1 MTVLSQT
8 PSAASALST
17 DGLESVA
24 LVVAGEPC
32 PPELVDRWAPG
43 RVMINAYCE
52 TETSFAASSAPLTA
66 GSDAPIGSPTPGT
79 ALFVLDE
86 WLRPVP
92 AGVVGELYV
101 AGAGLAYGY
110 VRQGSSTATR
120 FVPCPFGRPG
130 DRMYRTGNLA
140 RWGADGQLRYV
151 GRADKQ
157 VKIHGSTVEP
167 GEIEAAL
174 AAHPRVA
181 QAAVTAHPA
190 STVNS
195 GEGVGDTQLA
205 GYVVLDQQMKLV
217 REPQRETQLV
227 DQWQGVYEG
236 LYSES
241 TSSSNSPAALGEDFG
256 GWNSSYTGAPIP
268 LEEMREWRTA
278 AVDRIRGLGP
288 RRVLEIGVGSGLLLA
303 QVAPECD
310 EYWGTDFSASTIQAL
325 QVAVAGRPWGDQV
338 RLRVQP
344 ADVTDG
350 LPQGHFDVVV
360 LNSVVQY
367 FPSAG
372 YLLDV
377 LAAAMRL
384 LAPGGA
390 LFIGDV
396 RNLSL
401 LSAFTTGV
409 ACADSA
415 GGHDTTAAVRE
426 RVHGEMLAER
436 ELLLAP
442 EFFAALPQHL
452 PEIAAVDVQL
462 KQMRAV
468 NELSGYRY
476 EVVLRK
482 APVPVR
488 SLADLPA
495 QPWQRFG
502 SLARLGEYLRSQQV
516 PGLRVTGA
524 PHGGIWP
531 DVALARA
538 VTEADDQL
546 SVSELRARS
555 TEPGAVLPHECDQLG
570 RELGYATAVTW
581 SPSAGLVD
589 IIYTRADQPSDDH
602 GPAALSD
609 LYVPATRV
617 GSLAGYVNDPSAAER
632 AAELRGFVAGR
643 LPQFMV
649 PAAITVLDALPLAVN
664 GKLDRR
670 ALPAPEFVSE
680 LAYRAP
686 RDHCERVLAGL
697 FGEILGATLVG
708 IDDSFFALGGSS
720 LSAARLV
727 ARLRTELGVQVP
739 IRVLYEAPTV
749 VGLAEWIRRHD
760 EDRARD
766 RNAATLTVRQR
777 PAVVPLSFAQSRLW
791 FVDQFGGAEG
801 QQPVY
806 NMASAL
812 RLCGRLDVGALGAA
826 LGDVVG
832 RHESLRTV
840 FPAVD
845 GVPQQV
851 VVPVERVGLG
861 FEVVDAAGWPA
872 GRLTQAVAA
881 AAGHRFDLA
890 AEIPLRAWL
899 FAVAA
904 DEFVLVVVVH
914 HIAADGWSLGV
925 LAADVGVAYGARCA
939 V

>member
-1 MTVLSQT
+1 IVGSPTEFHALLITEHVNILSQT
-8 PSAASALST
+8 PTAASALSPQ
-17 DGLESVA
+17 GLESVA

-32 PPELVDRWAPG
+32 PSELVDRWAPG
-43 RVMINAYCE
+43 RVMVNAYCE
-52 TETSFAASSAPLTA
+52 TETSYASMSAPLTA
-66 GSDAPIGSPTPGT
+66 GSGAPIGSPAPGT

-86 WLRPVP
+86 WLRPTP

-110 VRQGSSTATR
+110 VRQGSSTATQ
-120 FVPCPFGRPG
+120 FVACPFGG
-130 DRMYRTGNLA
+130 SGERMYRTGNLV

-157 VKIHGSTVEP
+157 VKIRGNTIEP
-167 GEIEAAL
+167 GEVEAAL

-181 QAAVTAHPA
+181 QAAVTAHSESP
-190 STVNS
+190 VNA
-195 GEGVGDTQLA
+195 GEAVGDTQLA
-205 GYVVLDQQMKLV
+205 SYVVLDQQMKLV
-217 REPQRETQLV
+217 REPRREAQLV

-241 TSSSNSPAALGEDFG
+241 SSSNSPALGEDFG

-268 LEEMREWRTA
+268 IEEMREWRAA
-278 AVDRIRGLGP
+278 AVDRIQGLGAG
-288 RRVLEIGVGSGLLLA
+288 RVLEIGVGSGLLLA
-303 QVAPECD
+303 QVAPECV

-325 QVAVAGRPWGDQV
+325 QAAVAGKSWGDRV

-350 LPQGHFDVVV
+350 LPHGHFDVVV

-409 ACADSA
+409 ACADPTD
-415 GGHDTTAAVRE
+415 GHDTAAAVRE
-426 RVHGEMLAER
+426 RVRGEMLAER

-442 EFFAALPQHL
+442 EFFAALPQRL
-452 PEIAAVDVQL
+452 PEIAAVEIQL

-482 APVPVR
+482 APVQVC

-495 QPWQRFG
+495 LPWQRFG
-502 SLARLGEYLRSQQV
+502 TLARLGEYLRSQQL

-538 VTEADDQL
+538 VTEADDRL
-546 SVSELRARS
+546 SVSELPDGS
-555 TEPGAVLPHECDQLG
+555 TEPDAVLPHQCHQLG
-570 RELGYATAVTW
+570 QELGYATAVTW
-581 SPSAGLVD
+581 SPTAGLVD
-589 IIYTRADQPSDDH
+589 LIYTRADEPSDDY
-602 GPAALSD
+602 PQAALSD

-649 PAAITVLDALPLAVN
+649 PAAITVVESLPLTVS
-664 GKLDRR
+664 GKLDQG
-670 ALPAPEFVSE
+670 ALPDPDFVSGVP
-680 LAYRAP
+680 YRAP
-686 RDHCERVLAGL
+686 RDHCEQVLAGL
-697 FGEILGATLVG
+697 FGEVLETTLVG
-708 IDDSFFALGGSS
+708 IDDSFFALGGRS
-720 LSAARLV
+720 LSAPRLV
-727 ARLRTELGVQVP
+727 ARIRTELGVQVP
-739 IRVLYEAPTV
+739 IRVLYQAPTV
-749 VGLAEWIRRHD
+749 VGLAEWIRQQD
-760 EDRARD
+760 GDRTD
-766 RNAATLTVRQR
+766 ATLTVQQR

-791 FVDQFGGAEG
+791 FVDQFEGA
-801 QQPVY
+801 QHQ
-806 NMASAL
+806 
-812 RLCGRLDVGALGAA
+812 R
-826 LGDVVG
+826 
-832 RHESLRTV
+832 
-840 FPAVD
+840 
-845 GVPQQV
+845 
-851 VVPVERVGLG
+851 
-861 FEVVDAAGWPA
+861 
-872 GRLTQAVAA
+872 
-881 AAGHRFDLA
+881 
-890 AEIPLRAWL
+890 
-899 FAVAA
+899 
-904 DEFVLVVVVH
+904 
-914 HIAADGWSLGV
+914 
-925 LAADVGVAYGARCA
+925 
-939 V
+939 

>member
-8 PSAASALST
+8 PSAVSALSP

-52 TETSFAASSAPLTA
+52 TETSYAASSAPLTA
-66 GSDAPIGSPTPGT
+66 GSGAPIGSPTPGT

-120 FVPCPFGRPG
+120 FVPCPFGKPG
-130 DRMYRTGNLA
+130 ERMYRTGNLV

-157 VKIHGSTVEP
+157 VKVHGNTIEP

-181 QAAVTAHPA
+181 QAAVIAHPT
-190 STVNS
+190 STVNA
-195 GEGVGDTQLA
+195 GEGIGDSKLA

-241 TSSSNSPAALGEDFG
+241 TSSSNPPAALGEDFG

-278 AVDRIRGLGP
+278 AVDRIRGLDPG
-288 RRVLEIGVGSGLLLA
+288 RVLEIGVGSGLLLA

-325 QVAVAGRPWGDQV
+325 QVAVAGQPWGDRV

-415 GGHDTTAAVRE
+415 GGQDTAAAVRE
-426 RVHGEMLAER
+426 RVRGEMLAER

-452 PEIAAVDVQL
+452 SEIAAVEVQL

-476 EVVLRK
+476 EVVLHK

-502 SLARLGEYLRSQQV
+502 SLAGLAEYLRAQQL

-538 VTEADDQL
+538 VTEAGDRL
-546 SVSELRARS
+546 PVSELQARS
-555 TEPGAVLPHECDQLG
+555 TEPDAVLPHECDQLG

-581 SPSAGLVD
+581 SPTAGLVD
-589 IIYTRADQPSDDH
+589 IIYTRADEPSKDH
-602 GPAALSD
+602 RPAALSD
-609 LYVPATRV
+609 LYVPATRL
-617 GSLAGYVNDPSAAER
+617 GSLAAYVNDPSAAER

-649 PAAITVLDALPLAVN
+649 PEAITVVEALPLTVN

-686 RDHCERVLAGL
+686 RDHCERMLAGL

-727 ARLRTELGVQVP
+727 ARVRTELGVQVP

-760 EDRARD
+760 EDRAGT
-766 RNAATLTVRQR
+766 TLTVRQR

-791 FVDQFGGAEG
+791 FVDQFDGG
-801 QQPVY
+801 QHQRSVY
-806 NMASAL
+806 NMAVGL
-812 RLCGRLDVGALGAA
+812 RLCGRVDVGALGAA

-845 GVPQQV
+845 GVPRQV

-872 GRLTQAVAA
+872 GRLTQAVDA

-904 DEFVLVVVVH
+904 DEYVLVVVVH
-914 HIAADGWSLGV
+914 HIAADGHP
-925 LAADVGVAYGARCA
+925 
-939 V
+939 